1 MIRWLVVFG
10 VVLVLTGLFWPTLM
24 RIGLGQLPGDFA
36 IEREGFRLYLPLTTS
51 FLVSLVVSLVL
62 WLLQR

>member
-10 VVLVLTGLFWPTLM
+10 IVLIIAGLLWPQLN
-24 RIGLGQLPGDFA
+24 RLGLGQLPGDFV
-36 IEREGFRLYLPLTTS
+36 IEREGFRIYVPLATS
-51 FLVSLVVSLVL
+51 FLASLVVSLVL